1 MAAAIQVK
9 GQLTAA
15 QAASAEGPAELLEA
29 TSQPHSVAPVRPD
42 DVDVDLRRMLEL
54 GFRESHWIR
63 NMVAVRVITL
73 SPRLLAYVK
82 AKVIPFWNHLA
93 STASLARVAATPA
106 KKKSLF
112 SPRYDEFLKLL
123 REARIAAGLSQ
134 RGAAKKLNRTQSF
147 ISKSESGERRVD
159 VIELVDFLRAYGV
172 RPDKFIKKL

>member
-1 MAAAIQVK
+1 
-9 GQLTAA
+9 
-15 QAASAEGPAELLEA
+15 
-29 TSQPHSVAPVRPD
+29 
-42 DVDVDLRRMLEL
+42 
-54 GFRESHWIR
+54 
-63 NMVAVRVITL
+63 MVGVRVITL
-73 SPRLLAYVK
+73 WLQFRPASRI
-82 AKVIPFWNHLA
+82 KVILFWNHLA

-172 RPDKFIKKL
+172 RPDRFIKKL